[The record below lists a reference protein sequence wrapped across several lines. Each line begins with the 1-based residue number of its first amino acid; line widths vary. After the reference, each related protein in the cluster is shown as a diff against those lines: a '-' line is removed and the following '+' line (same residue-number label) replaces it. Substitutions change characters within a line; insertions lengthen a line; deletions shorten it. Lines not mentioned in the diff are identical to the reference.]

1 MFLCTQPAAGK
12 GLGSAR
18 VRRAADGM
26 VSMGIAGLVD
36 AEGVAMHLKDGGVKM
51 EAGAEPGAG

>member
-1 MFLCTQPAAGK
+1 
-12 GLGSAR
+12 
-18 VRRAADGM
+18 
-26 VSMGIAGLVD
+26 MGIAGLVD